1 MRQIS
6 VQGGIPDIIGNK
18 EGLYEGDLIHY
29 FQAVFFNAQNLTNP
43 YHNFRH
49 MFHTLWLCYQACV
62 FYKDQI
68 TPRQMRNLLIA
79 AMFHD
84 FDHSGMM
91 GNDDLNIKRA
101 IRGLEKHLVR
111 QDKEYFGDIC
121 EVIWATEFPHKA
133 PSQSLPLLAQIIRD
147 ANLAQGFS
155 EALIQQVVFGLAKEW
170 GKKPIE
176 ILAGQCPFF
185 SHLDFTTEWARQTF
199 PPDAIKAKKSE
210 SRALLELLGRKI
222 SN

>member
-1 MRQIS
+1 MQQIS
-6 VQGGIPDIIGNK
+6 VRGSIPDIIGNK
-18 EGLYEGDLIHY
+18 EGLYDGDLVHY
-29 FQAVFFNAQNLTNP
+29 FQAIFNHAQNLTNP

-49 MFHTLWLCYQACV
+49 MFHTLWLCYRACV
-62 FYKDQI
+62 FYKDEI

-91 GNDDLNIKRA
+91 GNDDLNIERS
-101 IRGLEKHLVR
+101 IRGLEKYLAQ
-111 QDKEYFGDIC
+111 QDKSYFSDIC
-121 EVIWATEFPHKA
+121 GIIQATEFPHKS

-155 EALIQQVVFGLAKEW
+155 EAWIQQVIFGLAKEW

-176 ILAGQCPFF
+176 ILASQCPFL
-185 SHLDFTTEWARQTF
+185 SHLDFVTEWARQTF
-199 PPDAIKAKKSE
+199 PPEVVKGKISEAKAI
-210 SRALLELLGRKI
+210 LELLERKA
-222 SN
+222 SD